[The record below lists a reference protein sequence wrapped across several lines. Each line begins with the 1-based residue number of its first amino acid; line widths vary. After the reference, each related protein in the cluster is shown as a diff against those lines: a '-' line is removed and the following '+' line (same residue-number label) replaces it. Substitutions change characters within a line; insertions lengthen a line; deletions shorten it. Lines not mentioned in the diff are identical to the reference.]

1 MIVSSLVALALLIG
15 GAYYFRRL
23 EKSFADVV

>member
-1 MIVSSLVALALLIG
+1 VALALLIG